1 MKNLDLSVFDKIT
14 WQVTLPGGQVL
25 NIKKPTQAELITLG
39 KKAIVIESEKDT
51 FKQMENLSET
61 TLLILNNN
69 MEGLTF
75 TKDQL
80 EKMFNLD
87 MYYAIYF
94 GYMEF
99 VNEIV
104 SNPN

>member
-1 MKNLDLSVFDKIT
+1 MKNLDLSVFDKTT
-14 WQVTLPGGQVL
+14 WQVILPSGQVL
-25 NIKKPTQAELITLG
+25 NIKKPTQAKLIALG
-39 KKAIVIESEKDT
+39 KKAAVIESEKNT
-51 FKQMENLSET
+51 FKQMDNLAET
-61 TLLILNNN
+61 TLLILNDNV
-69 MEGLTF
+69 EGKTF
-75 TKDQL
+75 TKEQL